1 MLRRLFNVLVQ
12 IFASYVTYLVS
23 LASANDA
30 VIDGEVD
37 EDDEEVDVD
46 DGEVEAV
53 VDGNDLSGADQP
65 CYQEVTN

>member
-1 MLRRLFNVLVQ
+1 MRIQYEDHYGYDVDDGE
-12 IFASYVTYLVS
+12 I
-23 LASANDA
+23 DA
-30 VIDGEVD
+30 VVDG
-37 EDDEEVDVD
+37 EVDVD